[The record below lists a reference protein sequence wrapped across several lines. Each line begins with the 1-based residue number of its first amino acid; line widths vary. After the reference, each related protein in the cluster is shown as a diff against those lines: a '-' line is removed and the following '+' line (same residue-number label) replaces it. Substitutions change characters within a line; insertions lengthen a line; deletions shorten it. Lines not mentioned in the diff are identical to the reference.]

1 MKIIQDMQKIQ
12 KYTDRYTLLEQM
24 HREGFVFQMQQYDRH
39 ELVTRADMK
48 IKYLQFVVSGT
59 IQIYGVRT
67 DGTQFPVGRGD
78 GFTIL
83 GDVEIM
89 GPEKSMFLVEAMT
102 EVICLAIPFEEKKE
116 ELLSC
121 NILMRYLLASV
132 SDKMVR
138 FMDSQAQG
146 ADLREKLL
154 YYLQNECENH
164 EICGIETAIY
174 ALHCS
179 RRQIQRVLSQL
190 CTEGKLIHAGRGKY
204 ILKKT

>member
-1 MKIIQDMQKIQ
+1 MKIIQDMQKMQ
-12 KYTDRYTLLEQM
+12 EYTDRYILLEEM
-24 HREGFVFQMQQYDRH
+24 RREGFTFIMQQYDRH
-39 ELVTRADMK
+39 ELITQADMK
-48 IKYLQFVVSGT
+48 VKYLQFVVSGT

-67 DGTQFPVGRGD
+67 DGAQFPVGRGN

-83 GDVEIM
+83 GDMEIM
-89 GPEKSMFLVEAMT
+89 GPEKSMFLVEAIT
-102 EVICLAIPFEEKKE
+102 EVICLAISLDEKKQ

-138 FMDSQAQG
+138 FMDSEAQG
-146 ADLREKLL
+146 ADLQEKLL

-164 EICGIETAIY
+164 EICGIEPAIY

-179 RRQIQRVLSQL
+179 RRQLPDVAVKPLPLGMGIQGDVLAS
-190 CTEGKLIHAGRGKY
+190 IR
-204 ILKKT
+204 